1 MAINVYLM
9 LYAKFLCTSDT
20 HILPEQEIKM
30 AKAPKIPLETEITH
44 EQREAAEAEIREKQK
59 TVDYDTKEYPVEV
72 LVQKY
77 RDGLD
82 EDISELYIPDY
93 QRELIWEETR
103 QSKFIESIFLGLPI
117 PYIFVADLRPK
128 QEDDQDDLARLEIV
142 DGTQRIRTLDRFI
155 NNELKLS
162 ELEKLKSLNN
172 FKFEDL
178 PLARQRRFNRA
189 TIRMIVLTEKAD
201 EETRRDM
208 FERINTGSV
217 QLNDMEKRRGISPGP
232 FVNLLE
238 ELAKTPKFIKLCP
251 LSEAL
256 VRKREPEEFVLRFFA
271 YLNNYE
277 NFDKRVNEFLNEY
290 LEKNNNDRINQDAM
304 RSEFDK
310 MLDFV
315 EKYFSNGFSK
325 SKGHVKTPR
334 IRFEAISVG
343 VALALREK
351 SDLVPKS
358 MTWLDS
364 PEFKEYTTSDASNSK
379 PKVKKRIEYVRA
391 QLLR

>member
-1 MAINVYLM
+1 MPKSPNIP
-9 LYAKFLCTSDT
+9 
-20 HILPEQEIKM
+20 PEPEI
-30 AKAPKIPLETEITH
+30 PQ

-72 LVQKY
+72 LVLKY

-82 EDISELYIPDY
+82 EDTNELYIPDY
-93 QRELIWEETR
+93 QRDMIWEETR

-128 QEDDQDDLARLEIV
+128 QEDDEDDLARLEIV

-155 NNELKLS
+155 NNELKLCG
-162 ELEKLKSLNN
+162 LEKLKNLNN
-172 FKFEDL
+172 FKFSDL
-178 PLARQRRFNRA
+178 PMARRRRFNRA

-217 QLNDMEKRRGISPGP
+217 QLNEMEKRRGISPGP
-232 FVNLLE
+232 FVKLLE
-238 ELAKTPKFIKLCP
+238 ELAKTPKFIELCP
-251 LSEAL
+251 ISEAL

-271 YLNNYE
+271 YLNNYR
-277 NFDKRVNEFLNEY
+277 NFERQVNVFLNEY
-290 LEKNNNDRINQDAM
+290 LEKHNHDGIDQDGM
-304 RSEFDK
+304 RSEFHK

-315 EKYFSNGFSK
+315 DKYFPNGFSK
-325 SKGHVKTPR
+325 SKGHVRTPR

-351 SDLVPKS
+351 SDLEPKS
-358 MTWLDS
+358 MAWLDS
-364 PEFKEYTTSDASNSK
+364 PAFKEYTTSDASNSK
-379 PKVKKRIEYVRA
+379 PKVIRRIEYVRDKI
-391 QLLR
+391 LGKS